1 MIWERVGFGRV
12 RDLGEWGIWEDG
24 DLGEQGFGRTGIWE
38 NRGFGRTGDL
48 GEQGIWEIERFERL
62 EVLNKRMRGW

>member
-1 MIWERVGFGRV
+1 LGELGIWENGGFGRM
-12 RDLGEWGIWEDG
+12 
-24 DLGEQGFGRTGIWE
+24 GIWE
-38 NRGFGRTGDL
+38 NRDLEEQGFGRTGDL

>member
-1 MIWERVGFGRV
+1 MGELGIMENGGFGRM
-12 RDLGEWGIWEDG
+12 
-24 DLGEQGFGRTGIWE
+24 GIWE
-38 NRGFGRTGDL
+38 NRDLEEQGFGRTGDL

>member
-1 MIWERVGFGRV
+1 M
-12 RDLGEWGIWEDG
+12 G
-24 DLGEQGFGRTGIWE
+24 DLGGWGFGRTGIWK
-38 NRGFGRTGDL
+38 NRDL

>member
-1 MIWERVGFGRV
+1 MGELGIWENGGFGRM
-12 RDLGEWGIWEDG
+12 
-24 DLGEQGFGRTGIWE
+24 GIWE
-38 NRGFGRTGDL
+38 NRDLEEQGFGRTGDL

>member
-1 MIWERVGFGRV
+1 MGDFG
-12 RDLGEWGIWEDG
+12 GW
-24 DLGEQGFGRTGIWE
+24 GFGRTGIWKNRDLGE
-38 NRGFGRTGDL
+38 QGIWGNRGFGRTGDL